1 MLTGSCYCGQ
11 IKYRIKSPINYVVHC
26 HCRPCRKVTGAAFY
40 SGGFIARSDFAI
52 TEGSD
57 LVKIQ
62 SNIWNHQNPDV
73 SRFYCGECGGRLGVY
88 IDKDTLMNVA
98 INTLDDEPN
107 EDSGVHINV
116 ESKAPWYSIPAS
128 AEQHAQFPPDM
139 SEQIKKILHN

>member
-1 MLTGSCYCGQ
+1 M
-11 IKYRIKSPINYVVHC
+11 
-26 HCRPCRKVTGAAFY
+26 
-40 SGGFIARSDFAI
+40 
-52 TEGSD
+52 
-57 LVKIQ
+57 
-62 SNIWNHQNPDV
+62 
-73 SRFYCGECGGRLGVY
+73 CGGRLSVY

-128 AEQHAQFPPDM
+128 VEQHAQFPPDM